1 MLRQLNNLS
10 KLTTSSLKYAANN
23 TAAALVSLSASTRDD
38 PALPSPHLIA
48 YWITET
54 QRGLDAFFNDE
65 FELAQAIFM
74 QHHLESPFHAVGFA
88 LIAYVEAM
96 LGFESDK
103 IQTALERI
111 ATAEVLARQFS
122 KKARRKNW
130 HAYRYTKH
138 TAEEHINT
146 SSTTDP
152 CSHTPK
158 NTIVSISFEEAST
171 TTAEPKKKPKSLS
184 PDVQYELLAISCM
197 LMASTIQILRNSW
210 LEYMKAAYK
219 LRKAY
224 KLYEQMFESLT
235 GQKASEYASQ
245 LKKKGYSKT
254 DLSNIAYTVAAT
266 STTDTATT
274 ATSLLGKTESLSSI
288 LTNSLQVRPSW
299 NEKRLSLFHSTRKS
313 SFDISYKKRPMSTLD
328 CYFEDASFTAIDN
341 AIESGV
347 FFGIGLFSL
356 IFSLLPPRVNKI
368 LNTLGFHSSRPFALH
383 LLTRSFNNQGLYSS
397 LSALSLLAYYT
408 NLSLFIHPQL
418 LPNSLSLEN
427 ARQILDQM
435 KLSFPHGKI
444 WKLLEGKLCK
454 MEGKTRKGV
463 EILRDARRRQN
474 TRVDLGTIAATLPTK
489 KKKSDVCELA
499 QLQALAVYEMGWGQ
513 IFLGDYFQA
522 AETFFRLESMNNW
535 SRAFY
540 HYIATCCMFADEE
553 YDKSALEFM
562 LIPGILKR
570 KKQLGGKLLP
580 NEIFAERKIKQW
592 RAKANNAAVL
602 DGPTLKR
609 VVVVH
614 PLWELIYLWNGFSQ
628 LTASTLQLLKQS
640 IETTL
645 ATLSKEDIGTD
656 MSQLYLLLG
665 VGVRELGD
673 FDLADMYL
681 RQSIRSEDLKCE
693 DRWVIPH
700 GLYEMA
706 ALCCFRLMQ
715 TNDVYQQVN
724 LHKEAHEWLRKSE
737 KHLAHRVSNLQQQ
750 QQHPYQQEE
759 EENESIVPDT
769 TGDSDWD
776 SRLHVRCQ
784 LLIEKLEDFCL

>member
-10 KLTTSSLKYAANN
+10 RFTTSSIKYAANN
-23 TAAALVSLSASTRDD
+23 TAALVGLSASSRDD
-38 PALPSPHLIA
+38 PTLPSPQLIA

-54 QRGLDAFFNDE
+54 QKGLDAFFNDE
-65 FELAQAIFM
+65 FEVAQIIFM
-74 QHHLESPFHAVGFA
+74 QHHEESPFHAVGFA
-88 LIAYVEAM
+88 LVAYVEAM
-96 LGFESDK
+96 LGFETEK
-103 IQTALERI
+103 ILTALERI
-111 ATAEVLARQFS
+111 GSAEILARQFA
-122 KKARRKNW
+122 KKAKRKNW
-130 HAYRYTKH
+130 HNRKEDDYLDEKQP
-138 TAEEHINT
+138 N
-146 SSTTDP
+146 
-152 CSHTPK
+152 
-158 NTIVSISFEEAST
+158 
-171 TTAEPKKKPKSLS
+171 KKTRS
-184 PDVQYELLAISCM
+184 PEIQYELLATNCM
-197 LMASTIQILRNSW
+197 IMSSTIQFLRNSW

-235 GQKASEYASQ
+235 GQKASDYASILRSSGQ
-245 LKKKGYSKT
+245 TPLDQANN
-254 DLSNIAYTVAAT
+254 DLSLSVLIAHSPHVK
-266 STTDTATT
+266 
-274 ATSLLGKTESLSSI
+274 G
-288 LTNSLQVRPSW
+288 SW
-299 NEKRLSLFHSTRKS
+299 NDKRISLFNIPPNPNNGREKL
-313 SFDISYKKRPMSTLD
+313 KPRPMSTLD
-328 CYFEDASFTAIDN
+328 ITCTVENMPSSCDSFHVIDN
-341 AIESGV
+341 AIESGI

-383 LLTRSFNNQGLYSS
+383 LLQQSFKNQGLYSS
-397 LSALSLLAYYT
+397 LSALTLLAYYT

-418 LPNSLSLEN
+418 LPSSLSLEN
-427 ARQILDQM
+427 ARHILDQM
-435 KLSFPHGKI
+435 KSLFPHGKI

-454 MEGKTRKGV
+454 MEGKTRRGV
-463 EILRDARRRQN
+463 EILRDARRRDN
-474 TRVDLGTIAATLPTK
+474 TQRQQK
-489 KKKSDVCELA
+489 KKDGKPVVCELV

-553 YDKSALEFM
+553 YDKSAMEFM
-562 LIPGILKR
+562 QIPTILKR
-570 KKQLGGKLLP
+570 KRHLGGRLLP
-580 NEIFAERKIKQW
+580 NEIFAERKIKHWKSKRQQFCSMEGG
-592 RAKANNAAVL
+592 L

-628 LTASTLQLLKQS
+628 LTQNTLFFMKQS

-645 ATLSKEDIGTD
+645 ATLSKEEIGSD

-665 VGVRELGD
+665 VSVRELGD
-673 FDLADMYL
+673 YDLADMYL
-681 RQSIRSEDLKCE
+681 RQSIRSEDSNSE

-706 ALCCFRLMQ
+706 ALCCFQLIQ
-715 TNDVYQQVN
+715 TQDLTNRKKLY
-724 LHKEAHEWLRKSE
+724 KEAQDWIQKSE
-737 KHLAHRVSNLQQQ
+737 KHLAHRHNSTPNQQQ
-750 QQHPYQQEE
+750 
-759 EENESIVPDT
+759 ESVTSDN

-784 LLIEKLEDFCL
+784 LLIEKLEDFQ